1 MKKIKHFE
9 RVTLLS
15 FLFMAVGTLML
26 VNGCSKM
33 NTRENTTLAE
43 SELSETARNYMSGL
57 ADKEKEMTTQPSAE
71 QPVKGIKNRVTPFTK
86 MNALMMWDKATAQ
99 QQGDLNYVLVPL
111 KEALKP
117 FANKGYEF
125 FRNVIFYKD
134 KDGKSNM
141 TIVEVLSKKDESLGN
156 DLQQI
161 AITAFENKYFSKSQ
175 PIGALNASVFFFN
188 EAYKQVASFQ
198 LQNGQWAPVRMSFR
212 SDLDI
217 TQ

>member
-1 MKKIKHFE
+1 MKKIKNFE
-9 RVTLLS
+9 RVILLS
-15 FLFMAVGTLML
+15 FLFITVCTMVL

-33 NTRENTTLAE
+33 NTRENTALTE
-43 SELSETARNYMSGL
+43 TDISETAKNYMAGL
-57 ADKEKEMTTQPSAE
+57 ADKEKEIAAQPSAE

-86 MNALMMWDKATAQ
+86 MNPLIMWDKAAAQ

-134 KDGKSNM
+134 KNGKSNM

-156 DLQQI
+156 DHQQI
-161 AITAFENKYFSKSQ
+161 AITAFENKYFNKSQ
-175 PIGALNASVFFFN
+175 PISALNASVFFFN
-188 EAYKQVASFQ
+188 EEYKQVASFQ
-198 LQNGQWAPVRMSFR
+198 LQNGQWASVRMSFR